1 MQIHTGIPIISLDDL
16 DTILEKNGPNFYR
29 GLSSI
34 NHQMLPSLTRL
45 IRNQAEAENAERF
58 IWEKV
63 MKDSAIF
70 KHCGY
75 NSATI
80 TLWQEW
86 ELIAQCRHAGL
97 LSRMMD
103 LTSKSIVA
111 AWFACSENYDS
122 DAILWEMKFPINVT
136 LASKIR
142 QHPYEINEMK
152 LIYPDI
158 YSTGESLYNTESHKN
173 AMHQWSRLLI
183 QPMKDAIIPLN
194 NQEYCPIDF
203 IGHIIPKEYKR
214 GIYDEISA
222 IRENFILA
230 PNNELEQYVEVIN
243 KEVKEKFGI
252 EEQNG

>member
-16 DTILEKNGPNFYR
+16 DAILEKNGPSFYR
-29 GLSSI
+29 GQSSVQ
-34 NHQMLPSLTRL
+34 HQLLPTLTRQIKTL
-45 IRNQAEAENAERF
+45 QDAEQSEVF
-58 IWEKV
+58 IWNKV
-63 MKDSAIF
+63 LHTPEILKI
-70 KHCGY
+70 CGY
-75 NSATI
+75 DLKTMTI
-80 TLWQEW
+80 RQEW
-86 ELIAQCRHAGL
+86 ELMAQCRHAGL

-122 DAILWEMKFPINVT
+122 DAILWEIQLPIHAT
-136 LASKIR
+136 LASAMQ